1 MDLRERF
8 TSRMGPFGRAVVV
21 LAGATAASQGLTVI
35 ATPLLTRL
43 YSPAEFGALAA
54 FISILTIILSVASLR
69 YELAVPL
76 APDDGLAAN
85 VLGVALIVVGIAAAV
100 TAAVAIPLAGQI
112 TSWINVPD
120 LEEYMWLLPLA
131 VLAGGVY
138 QGLSHWAIR
147 RKDFK
152 RIARTRVS
160 QAFAQVS
167 TQLALGFLVAGPIGL
182 LIGAVLGR
190 FNGTGTLALAFWKSD
205 RAVLGFVNH
214 RGLRDAAGQYRRFPQ
229 VSSGSALLNA
239 LGVQL
244 PPLLLSVFY
253 GAQVLG
259 WFALG
264 QRVIG
269 LPMMIVGIAVAQ
281 VYFGHAAE
289 YARTDIGKLRG
300 LFYKT
305 ARRLAI
311 GALIPILPIAIAG
324 PWLFS
329 HVFGPEWTEAGEY
342 VRVLSVTYFVQ
353 FIAVPLG
360 QTLNV
365 FERLGLQLFYDVIR
379 LVLAAGGII
388 AAHALGWSPLA
399 AIASYAV
406 GMLIAYL
413 LSFYLSRSMFT
424 GQPIGNNAPM

>member
-1 MDLRERF
+1 MSRVERLRARV
-8 TSRMGPFGRAVVV
+8 GPFGRAVVV
-21 LAGATAASQGLTVI
+21 LAGATAVSQGLVVV

-43 YSPAEFGALAA
+43 FSPAEFGTLAA
-54 FISILTIILSVASLR
+54 FISILTIILSIASLR

-76 APDDGLAAN
+76 APTDAVAVN
-85 VLGVALIVVGIAAAV
+85 VLVVALVVVGVVAAA
-100 TAAVAIPLAGQI
+100 TAVVVLPLAGQI
-112 TSWINVPD
+112 ASWINVPD
-120 LEEYMWLLPLA
+120 LERYLWLLPLA
-131 VLAGGVY
+131 VLAGGIY
-138 QGLSHWAIR
+138 QGLSHWTIR
-147 RKDFK
+147 RRDFK

-160 QAFAQVS
+160 QAIAQVS
-167 TQLALGFLVAGPIGL
+167 TQLVLGLLVAGPIGL
-182 LIGAVLGR
+182 LIGAVVGR
-190 FNGTGTLALAFWKSD
+190 FNGTGTLAAGFWRKDKSVLKLVSRLD
-205 RAVLGFVNH
+205 ARRAA
-214 RGLRDAAGQYRRFPQ
+214 RRYRRFPKI
-229 VSSGSALLNA
+229 SSGSALLNA

-244 PPLLLSVFY
+244 PPLLLSAFY

-269 LPMMIVGIAVAQ
+269 LPMMVVGIAVSQ

-289 YARTDIGKLRG
+289 YARTDIGRLRG

-311 GALIPILPIAIAG
+311 VALIPIVPLAIAG

-329 HVFGPEWTEAGEY
+329 HIFGPEWTEAGEY
-342 VRVLSVTYFVQ
+342 VRILSVTYFVQ

-365 FERLGLQLFYDVIR
+365 FERLELQLLYDIVR
-379 LVLAAGGII
+379 LVLAAGAII
-388 AAHALGWSPLA
+388 VAHALGWSPLGA
-399 AIASYAV
+399 VASYSV

-413 LSFYLSRSMFT
+413 LSFYLSRSMFSGPT
-424 GQPIGNNAPM
+424 IGSGAPA

>member
-1 MDLRERF
+1 MGLRQRL

-35 ATPLLTRL
+35 ATPVLTRL
-43 YSPAEFGALAA
+43 YDPAEFGALAA

-76 APDDGLAAN
+76 ASDDGLAAN
-85 VLGVALIVVGIAAAV
+85 VLVVALIVVGIVASV
-100 TAAVAIPLAGQI
+100 TALVAIPLAGEI
-112 TSWINVPD
+112 ASWINVPD
-120 LEEYMWLLPLA
+120 LERFMWLLPLA

-147 RKDFK
+147 RQDFK

-160 QAFAQVS
+160 QAIAQVS
-167 TQLALGFLVAGPIGL
+167 TQLALGILVAGPIGL
-182 LIGAVLGR
+182 LIGAVVGR
-190 FNGTGTLALAFWKSD
+190 FNGTGTLALAFWQKD
-205 RAVLGFVNH
+205 KDVLEFINPAAMRA
-214 RGLRDAAGQYRRFPQ
+214 AASRYRRFPEI
-229 VSSGSALLNA
+229 SSGSALLNA

-311 GALIPILPIAIAG
+311 GALIPILPLAVAG

-342 VRVLSVTYFVQ
+342 VRVLSVMYFVQ
-353 FIAVPLG
+353 FVAVPLG

-365 FERLGLQLFYDVIR
+365 FERLELQLFYDLVR
-379 LVLAAGGII
+379 LVLAAGAII
-388 AAHALGWSPLA
+388 VAYALGWSPLA
-399 AIASYAV
+399 AVASYSV
-406 GMLIAYL
+406 GMLVAYL
-413 LSFYLSRSMFT
+413 LSFWLSRSMFT
-424 GQPIGNNAPM
+424 GPTIGDNAPA

>member
-1 MDLRERF
+1 
-8 TSRMGPFGRAVVV
+8 VVV
-21 LAGATAASQGLTVI
+21 LAGATAVSQGLVVV

-43 YSPAEFGALAA
+43 FSPAEFGTLAA
-54 FISILTIILSVASLR
+54 FISILTIILSIASLR

-76 APDDGLAAN
+76 APTDAVAVN
-85 VLGVALIVVGIAAAV
+85 VLVVALVVVGVVAAA
-100 TAAVAIPLAGQI
+100 TAVVVLPLAGQI
-112 TSWINVPD
+112 ASWINVPD
-120 LEEYMWLLPLA
+120 LERYLWLLPLA
-131 VLAGGVY
+131 VLAGGIY
-138 QGLSHWAIR
+138 QGLSHWTIR
-147 RKDFK
+147 RRDFK

-160 QAFAQVS
+160 QAIAQVS
-167 TQLALGFLVAGPIGL
+167 TQLVLGLLVAGPIGL
-182 LIGAVLGR
+182 LIGAVVGR
-190 FNGTGTLALAFWKSD
+190 FNGTGTLAAGFWRKDKSVLKLVSRLD
-205 RAVLGFVNH
+205 ARRAA
-214 RGLRDAAGQYRRFPQ
+214 RRYRRFPKI
-229 VSSGSALLNA
+229 SSGSALLNA

-244 PPLLLSVFY
+244 PPLLLSAFY

-269 LPMMIVGIAVAQ
+269 LPMMVVGIAVSQ

-289 YARTDIGKLRG
+289 YARTDIGRLRG

-311 GALIPILPIAIAG
+311 VALIPIVPLAIAG

-329 HVFGPEWTEAGEY
+329 HIFGPEWTEAGEY
-342 VRVLSVTYFVQ
+342 VRILSVTYFVQ

-365 FERLGLQLFYDVIR
+365 FERLELQLLYDIVR
-379 LVLAAGGII
+379 LVLAAGAII
-388 AAHALGWSPLA
+388 VAHALGWSPLGA
-399 AIASYAV
+399 VASYSV

-413 LSFYLSRSMFT
+413 LSFYLSRSMFSGPT
-424 GQPIGNNAPM
+424 IGSGAPA